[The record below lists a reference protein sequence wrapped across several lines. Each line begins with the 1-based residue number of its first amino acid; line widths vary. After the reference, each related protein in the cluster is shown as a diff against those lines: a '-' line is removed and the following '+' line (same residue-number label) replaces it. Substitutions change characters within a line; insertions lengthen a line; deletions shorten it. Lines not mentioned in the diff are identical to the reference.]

1 MKPPV
6 LRVAVPSPLR
16 RTFDYLSPTD
26 PAPAPGS
33 RVRVPFGRRE
43 TVGVVVQVVAESE
56 LPRERLKPARVI
68 DETPLLPRDVIEL
81 LRRAMAYYHHAP
93 GDVFA
98 TALPVALRQGAPARV
113 RAPQRFRLTAAGRA
127 VEPGSLRRAPRQA
140 AALALLAAHP
150 AGLDEEALFAQLENG
165 RDAVRKLVE
174 KGWLEAEERPCL
186 QAAPAAPSVLP
197 VLHPAQQTAVETVLA
212 GTGSFG
218 VFLVDGVTGSGK
230 TEVYLRLIEATLSRG
245 EQALVLVPEIG
256 LTPQLVERF
265 RRRFA
270 VPIAV
275 LHSGLADGERLCAWL
290 AAREGQAPVVIGT
303 RSAVFTPLAHLG
315 LIVVD
320 EEHDPSFK
328 QQEGFRYSGR
338 DLAILRGQLAGVPVV
353 LGSAT
358 PSLES
363 LHNANEGRYRHLSL
377 PERAGAASHP
387 VVHLVDLRTQ
397 PLYDGLSPTLMQA
410 LDAHLQR
417 GHQALLFLNRRGY
430 APALLCHACGHV
442 FDCRRCDARMTL
454 YAGDRRLRCH
464 HCGADHAAPARCPEC
479 GGDDLRP
486 VGRGTER
493 LEEALQRRYGPGVV
507 RIDRDSTRRKG
518 SLAALLEQVHEG
530 EARVL
535 IGTQMLAKGHHFPKV
550 TLVGIVDADRGLFS
564 ADFRGAERM
573 AQLIVQVA
581 GRAGRAEQPGEVLIQ
596 THHPDH
602 PLLARLTAHDYGG
615 FAAEALAERR
625 AAELPPFSHLA
636 LIRAEAG
643 ALDTALD
650 FLRAAARTAV
660 AAGHPGVELLG
671 PVPAPMERRAGRH
684 RAQLLL
690 QATRRADLH
699 RLLDVLAPA
708 LETLPEGRRARWS
721 LDVDP
726 AEMF

>member
-16 RTFDYLSPTD
+16 RTFDYLIPVE
-26 PAPAPGS
+26 PAPAPGV
-33 RVRVPFGRRE
+33 RVRVSFGRRE
-43 TVGVVVQVVAESE
+43 VIGVVVGSGPDSE
-56 LPRERLKPARVI
+56 LPRERLKPATLV
-68 DETPLLPRDVIEL
+68 DTAPLLTPDVTEL
-81 LRRAMAYYHHAP
+81 LRRAATYYHHAP
-93 GDVFA
+93 GEVFI
-98 TALPVALRQGAPARV
+98 TALPVALRQGAPAQV
-113 RAPQRFRLTAAGRA
+113 RAPRRYRLTGLGRA
-127 VEPGSLRRAPRQA
+127 VKPAELRRAPRQA
-140 AALALLAAHP
+140 AVLALLAAHP
-150 AGLDEEALFAQLENG
+150 DGLDEELLVERLAGA
-165 RDAVRKLVE
+165 RDAARALAG
-174 KGWLEAEERPCL
+174 KGWLSVEERACL
-186 QAAPAAPSVLP
+186 QAAPADPAPAP
-197 VLHPAQQTAVETVLA
+197 VLHPTQQAAVEAVLA
-212 GTGSFG
+212 GMGGFG
-218 VFLVDGVTGSGK
+218 VYLLDGVTGSGK
-230 TEVYLRLIEATLSRG
+230 TEVYLRLIEATLARG

-265 RRRFA
+265 QRRFA
-270 VPIAV
+270 VPVAV

-303 RSAVFTPLAHLG
+303 RSAVFTPLVRPG

-363 LHNANEGRYRHLSL
+363 LHNANEGRYRRLSL

-387 VVHLVDLRTQ
+387 AVRLVDLRTQ
-397 PLYDGLSPTLMQA
+397 PLYDGLSPELLKA

-417 GHQALLFLNRRGY
+417 GNQALLFLNRRGY

-464 HCGADHAAPARCPEC
+464 HCGADHAVPARCPGC
-479 GGDDLRP
+479 GGEQLRP

-493 LEEALQRRYGPGVV
+493 LEEALHQRYGSGVV

-518 SLAALLEQVHEG
+518 SLANLLGQVHG
-530 EARVL
+530 GDARVL
-535 IGTQMLAKGHHFPKV
+535 IGTQMLAKGHHFPNV
-550 TLVGIVDADRGLFS
+550 TLVGIVDADQGLFS

-643 ALDTALD
+643 SLEAALR
-650 FLRAAARTAV
+650 FLEAAAALARGQPA
-660 AAGHPGVELLG
+660 GVELLG

-690 QATRRADLH
+690 QAARRADLH

>member
-1 MKPPV
+1 MKPPI

-26 PAPAPGS
+26 PPPQAGV

-43 TVGVVVQVVAESE
+43 AVGVVVASAADSV
-56 LPRERLKPARVI
+56 LPRERLKTAVPVDDA
-68 DETPLLPRDVIEL
+68 PLLPPDVLEL
-81 LRRAMAYYHHAP
+81 LIRAGNYYHHAP
-93 GDVFA
+93 GEVFA
-98 TALPVALRQGAPARV
+98 TALPVALRQGQPAHV
-113 RAPQRFRLTAAGRA
+113 RAPRRYRLSDTGHAVDPAGLKR
-127 VEPGSLRRAPRQA
+127 SPRQA
-140 AALALLAAHP
+140 AVLALLAAHP
-150 AGLDEEALFAQLENG
+150 EGLDEEILSARLEG
-165 RDAVRKLVE
+165 ARETVRKLLD
-174 KGWLEAEERPCL
+174 KGWLEAEERSCL
-186 QAAPAAPSVLP
+186 QSAPAEPLAAPP
-197 VLHPAQQTAVETVLA
+197 LHAAQQAAVQAVSA
-212 GTGSFG
+212 GAGRFG
-218 VFLVDGVTGSGK
+218 VYLLDGVTGSGK
-230 TEVYLRLIEATLSRG
+230 TEVYLRLIEATLARG

-265 RRRFA
+265 RRRFT

-290 AAREGQAPVVIGT
+290 AARAGDAPVVIGT
-303 RSAVFTPLAHLG
+303 RSAVFTPLARPG

-338 DLAILRGQLAGVPVV
+338 DLAILRAQLAGVPVV

-363 LHNANEGRYRHLSL
+363 LHNATEGRSTHLTL
-377 PERAGAASHP
+377 PERAGAATHP
-387 VVHLVDLRTQ
+387 TVRLVDLRTQ
-397 PLYDGLSPTLMQA
+397 PLYDGLSPTLLQA
-410 LDAHLQR
+410 MDAHLER

-430 APALLCHACGHV
+430 APALLCHGCGHV

-464 HCGADHAAPARCPEC
+464 HCGADHVAPSRCPSC
-479 GGDDLRP
+479 GGAELRP

-493 LEEALQRRYGPGVV
+493 LEESLQRRYGPGVV

-535 IGTQMLAKGHHFPKV
+535 IGTQMLAKGHHFPNV
-550 TLVGIVDADRGLFS
+550 TLVGIVDADQGLFS

-581 GRAGRAEQPGEVLIQ
+581 GRAGRAERAGEVLIQ

-625 AAELPPFSHLA
+625 AAELPPYSHLA

-643 ALDTALD
+643 SLDTALA
-650 FLRAAARTAV
+650 FLNAAASLARRDSD
-660 AAGHPGVELLG
+660 GVELLG

-690 QATRRADLH
+690 QGKRRADLH
-699 RLLDVLAPA
+699 RLLAVLAPA